1 LPYLPLQGCNLG
13 IKINDR
19 LSIEDVLT
27 TTDGSYL
34 SNDTYS
40 GHSWV
45 FAKKD
50 GKLSTSSHGSPYG
63 DLLSPLRSKLLGILS
78 ALYILYKAEIQ
89 FPLPTT
95 KVELLCDS
103 REAINLVLHRNH
115 PSLKISNQ
123 VDNNIIMEIF
133 SLRKLIRTVITP
145 VYVKQSKKLKT
156 PSLCEDLHD
165 EAHHIA
171 SMYTADGT
179 PSLPNHPIGGQLPFH
194 LISLRLANQTYQG
207 KSQKP
212 VTAAVFTKDI
222 RDKITKDT
230 KWDNS
235 TLQGVDFQ
243 AIESALQTCPR
254 PARNKYTKLMFELN
268 QINYLNNKY
277 YNTTSTCPS
286 CQLVIKTFQHV
297 LSCLSTSMV
306 AHRQLALETLTQ
318 EINSI
323 LTPSQIAQSILSRI
337 TLTEPS
343 SPSPVHDSLMT
354 ALKAQDSIGWHQ
366 FLLGRISKKWQLAY
380 VALYDSKRHPRLASW
395 ISKFITLI
403 WSYTHSLWKG
413 WNQEVHGRTSA
424 ELISQGLSQ
433 YHNTILSMYQEYTQ
447 DPFLFPAHLFDR
459 PLSNL
464 LLMSE
469 DATQCWIQTAKE
481 AKRTQKLM
489 QNQTAASRNCLAQF
503 LGKK

>member
-1 LPYLPLQGCNLG
+1 
-13 IKINDR
+13 
-19 LSIEDVLT
+19 
-27 TTDGSYL
+27 
-34 SNDTYS
+34 
-40 GHSWV
+40 
-45 FAKKD
+45 
-50 GKLSTSSHGSPYG
+50 
-63 DLLSPLRSKLLGILS
+63 
-78 ALYILYKAEIQ
+78 
-89 FPLPTT
+89 
-95 KVELLCDS
+95 
-103 REAINLVLHRNH
+103 
-115 PSLKISNQ
+115 
-123 VDNNIIMEIF
+123 MEIF

-156 PSLCEDLHD
+156 PSLCKDLHD

-171 SMYTADGT
+171 SMYIADGT

-235 TLQGVDFQ
+235 TLQGVYLQ

-424 ELISQGLSQ
+424 ELISQRLSQ

-503 LGKK
+503 LGKKWGYGSRPSC